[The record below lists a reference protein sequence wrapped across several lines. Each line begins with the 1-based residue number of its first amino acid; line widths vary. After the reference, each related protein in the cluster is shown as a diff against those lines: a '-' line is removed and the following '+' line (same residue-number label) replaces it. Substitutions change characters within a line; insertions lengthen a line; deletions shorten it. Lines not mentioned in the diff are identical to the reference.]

1 MSSPRPTPLCRP
13 RSCISSGRRRARTS
27 KFSPTPSDSGRAR
40 KMALNFPSAIYFLCS
55 VTSLAAT
62 LLLIRGFVRKRSP
75 LLLWSALAFVAL
87 TANNL
92 LLFADFLLP
101 PNIDLRPE
109 RVTAELLAVGLLLF
123 GFIWEID

>member
-1 MSSPRPTPLCRP
+1 
-13 RSCISSGRRRARTS
+13 
-27 KFSPTPSDSGRAR
+27 
-40 KMALNFPSAIYFLCS
+40 MALNFPSAIYFLCS